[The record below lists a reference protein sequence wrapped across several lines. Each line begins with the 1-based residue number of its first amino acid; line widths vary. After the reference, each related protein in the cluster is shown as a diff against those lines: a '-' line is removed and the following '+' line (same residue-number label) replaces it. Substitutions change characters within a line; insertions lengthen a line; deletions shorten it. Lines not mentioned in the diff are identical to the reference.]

1 MKDSATET
9 ENTQNMET
17 SENEPTLEQNVENP
31 ITGATSS
38 DTVTSAD
45 VCQDDTNADNVDLQC
60 DKNDSLSERRL
71 DNLSEVEQDN
81 TENVCEHA
89 EDPVE
94 IPSNNKPNDSG
105 DITKKAIELVNA
117 ICSSKEG
124 IRNSLDDMQIT
135 SDDKSQQLE
144 LNRSASSEETSVPM
158 LDSVNVRDNTAEH
171 PSVDDVSH
179 SAAIAQNDKSDKL
192 RIDESS
198 PMNCS
203 DSALV
208 VENTGTVSTTENVN
222 VSPVNEISNG
232 TDEKEDADVEKT
244 LRDEPAIQDEIVPN
258 TEDKT
263 ISDEENI
270 TTETAFSSENTV
282 EINNQSERADE
293 TRESVV
299 SPGESNKGEE
309 TTSVEEIATSSEVTG
324 AAAISEKDATESK
337 GDDMTD
343 VSIYFTVTN
352 LLLNLHL
359 KKSSE

>member
-9 ENTQNMET
+9 ENTQNMDT
-17 SENEPTLEQNVENP
+17 SENEPTLEQNVENR

-45 VCQDDTNADNVDLQC
+45 VCQDDINADSVDLQC
-60 DKNDSLSERRL
+60 DENNSLSERRL
-71 DNLSEVEQDN
+71 ENLSEVEQDN

-89 EDPVE
+89 KDPVE
-94 IPSNNKPNDSG
+94 IPSDKPNDSG

-124 IRNSLDDMQIT
+124 IRNSLDDIQIT
-135 SDDKSQQLE
+135 SDDKSRQLE
-144 LNRSASSEETSVPM
+144 LNRSTSSEETSVPM
-158 LDSVNVRDNTAEH
+158 HESVNVRDNIAEH
-171 PSVDDVSH
+171 PSV
-179 SAAIAQNDKSDKL
+179 SASDSVAIAPNDKDDKL
-192 RIDESS
+192 RIEESS
-198 PMNCS
+198 PIHCS

-208 VENTGTVSTTENVN
+208 VENTGTASTTENVA
-222 VSPVNEISNG
+222 SPVNEISNG

-244 LRDEPAIQDEIVPN
+244 LRDEPAVQDDIVPD

-263 ISDEENI
+263 FSDDDH
-270 TTETAFSSENTV
+270 TATETVSENTV
-282 EINNQSERADE
+282 EINNQSERSGE
-293 TRESVV
+293 TREPVV
-299 SPGESNKGEE
+299 SPGESNKCEQTASLEE
-309 TTSVEEIATSSEVTG
+309 TATSSEVTET
-324 AAAISEKDATESK
+324 AAISEKDATETK

-359 KKSSE
+359 KKSGA